1 MPFAFRSVAAFS
13 FVTALAVLSAPG
25 CSQQGE
31 GERCDFDKN
40 GDADCDD
47 GLTCV
52 AKRFLHEGITDRCCP
67 AEGTE
72 SDTRCTRATVMT
84 TGGTSSGGTSSSD
97 AGAAGETAG
106 GAAGA
111 VAVSGGAGGESPAT
125 SNGGAGSPATSE
137 GGMSGAGGAPVVTDG
152 GTPGASTAGQGG
164 AG

>member
-1 MPFAFRSVAAFS
+1 MPFALRSIAALS

-31 GERCDFDKN
+31 GERCDVNKN
-40 GDADCDD
+40 GDADCND

-52 AKRFLHEGITDRCCP
+52 KANDLHDGITDRCCP

-72 SDTRCTRATVMT
+72 SDTRCTRATVMAS
-84 TGGTSSGGTSSSD
+84 GGSSSGGTSSSG
-97 AGAAGETAG
+97 AGAAGEANG

-111 VAVSGGAGGESPAT
+111 IVAVGGAAGET
-125 SNGGAGSPATSE
+125 NGGAGTPGTSD
-137 GGMSGAGGAPVVTDG
+137 GGMSGAGGAPVTTDAG
-152 GTPGASTAGQGG
+152 ASGASTAGQGG